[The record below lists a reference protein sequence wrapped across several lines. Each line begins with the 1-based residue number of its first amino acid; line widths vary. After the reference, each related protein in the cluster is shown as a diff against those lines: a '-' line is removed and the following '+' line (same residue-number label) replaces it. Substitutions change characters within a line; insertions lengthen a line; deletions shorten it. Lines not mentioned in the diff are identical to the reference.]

1 MNKKQGFTLIELM
14 IVIVIL
20 GIISVYAFMNTSDHV
35 KKSHRAEAKSMML
48 QVAHQQE
55 RYFTE
60 NNTYGS
66 MTAIGNPSATLTT
79 DSGNHEV
86 TVSLSNNDMAYT
98 ITATPLNTDSECG
111 NLTLTDTNVRGSS
124 INGNCW

>member
-1 MNKKQGFTLIELM
+1 MHKKQGFTLVELM

-20 GIISVYAFMNTSDHV
+20 GIISAYALTNTSGHV
-35 KKSHRAEAKSMML
+35 KKSHRAEAKSLML

-60 NNTYGS
+60 HNAYGT
-66 MTAIGNPSATLTT
+66 MKAIGNASEALTT
-79 DSGNHEV
+79 ESGNHQI
-86 TVSLSNNDMAYT
+86 TVSLSNNNMAYT
-98 ITATPLNTDSECG
+98 ITAKPLNTDNECG
-111 NLTLTDTNVRGSS
+111 NLSLTDTNVRSSS

>member
-1 MNKKQGFTLIELM
+1 
-14 IVIVIL
+14 
-20 GIISVYAFMNTSDHV
+20 
-35 KKSHRAEAKSMML
+35 MML

>member
-1 MNKKQGFTLIELM
+1 MSKKQGFTLIELM

-20 GIISVYAFMNTSDHV
+20 GIISVYAFMNTSEQV
-35 KKSHRAEAKSMML
+35 KKSHRAEAKSLML
-48 QVAHQQE
+48 KVAHQQE

-60 NNTYGS
+60 NNNYGS
-66 MTAIGNPSATLTT
+66 MTAIGNPSAKLKT

-86 TVSLSNNDMAYT
+86 SVTLSNNDMAYT
-98 ITATPLNTDSECG
+98 ITATPLNTDNECG
-111 NLTLTDTNVRGSS
+111 NLTLTDTNVRASS

>member
-20 GIISVYAFMNTSDHV
+20 GIISVYAFMSTSDHV
-35 KKSHRAEAKSMML
+35 KKSHRAEAKSLML

-66 MTAIGNPSATLTT
+66 MTAIGNAAATLKT
-79 DSGNHEV
+79 DSGNHEISV
-86 TVSLSNNDMAYT
+86 ALSNNDMAYT
-98 ITATPLNTDSECG
+98 ITATALNTDNECG
-111 NLTLTDTNVRGSS
+111 NLTLTDTNVRGST